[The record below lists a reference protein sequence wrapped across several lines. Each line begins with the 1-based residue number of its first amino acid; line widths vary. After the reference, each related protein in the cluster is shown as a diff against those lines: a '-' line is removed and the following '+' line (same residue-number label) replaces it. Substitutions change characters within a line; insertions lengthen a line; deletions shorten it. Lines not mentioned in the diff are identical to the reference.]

1 MNSDVVLLLGRKDE
15 PTDAVEEYCQYLCG
29 ALGSRSVKGEIVRV
43 PWKERGWAGAV
54 DELRRTASGS
64 SWRGHWVFVQY
75 TALAWSERGFPRR
88 VLRMLRALRE
98 AGTRVGVVFHDVEP
112 FAGTRAVDVL
122 RRQVQLRVMRQMLRT
137 AELAV
142 FTVPL
147 NVVSWLGSAGNATFI
162 PVGANLPDVRSE
174 RAPSGDTQTVV
185 VNQPSVTKIAVY
197 GITGGAAGGEECS
210 QIARAVRFA
219 VERGAKLELH
229 AFGRGAA
236 ERETELRDKLN
247 DVPIALRFDGLMP
260 ADSIRAAIRAADATL
275 FVRGAISTR
284 RGSAIAGIACGKPV
298 IAYRGPDTAPPITEA
313 GVVLVDCDNPPELG
327 EALLRVAT
335 DRGFREALSERSA
348 RAQEVFFSWEAIAGR
363 YVEAM
368 NDKT

>member
-15 PTDAVEEYCQYLCG
+15 PTDAVEEYCQYLCE
-29 ALGSRSVKGEIVRV
+29 ALGQRSVKGEIVRV
-43 PWKERGWAGAV
+43 PWNEHGCAGAV
-54 DELRRTASGS
+54 DDLRRTAAN
-64 SWRGHWVFVQY
+64 WRGRWIFVQY

-88 VLRMLRALRE
+88 VIRILRALRE

-112 FAGTRAVDVL
+112 FAGSRAVDVL
-122 RRQVQLRVMRQMLRT
+122 RRQVQLRVIRQMLRGT
-137 AELAV
+137 ELAV

-147 NVVSWLGSAGNATFI
+147 NVVSWLASAGNAIFI

-174 RAPSGDTQTVV
+174 CESDGDTQSSDVGEPTFAR
-185 VNQPSVTKIAVY
+185 IAVY
-197 GITGGAAGGEECS
+197 GITGGVAGGEECL

-247 DVPIALRFDGLMP
+247 DVPITLRFDGLMP

-298 IAYRGPDTAPPITEA
+298 IAYRGPDTAAPITEA
-313 GVVLVDCDNPPELG
+313 GVVLVDGDNPTELG

-335 DRGFREALSERSA
+335 DRGFRESLSEQSA
-348 RAQEVFFSWEAIAGR
+348 RAQELFFSWEAIAGR
-363 YVEAM
+363 YIQAM
-368 NDKT
+368 NGKT

>member
-1 MNSDVVLLLGRKDE
+1 MNSDVILLLGRKDE
-15 PTDAVEEYCQYLCG
+15 PTDAVEEYCQYLSA
-29 ALGSRSVKGEIVRV
+29 ALSRRSVKGEIVRV
-43 PWKERGWAGAV
+43 PWKERGWADAV
-54 DELRRTASGS
+54 DDLRRTAV
-64 SWRGHWVFVQY
+64 SWGGRWVFMQY

-88 VLRMLRALRE
+88 VMRILRVLRE
-98 AGTRVGVVFHDVEP
+98 VGARVGVVFHDVEP

-122 RRQVQLRVMRQMLRT
+122 RRQVQLRVMRQMLWT

-147 NVVSWLGSAGNATFI
+147 NVVSWLGSARNATFI
-162 PVGANLPDVRSE
+162 PVGANLPDVRTDH
-174 RAPSGDTQTVV
+174 AAGGDTHSLGADGPIVAR
-185 VNQPSVTKIAVY
+185 IAVY

-236 ERETELRDKLN
+236 EREAELRERLK
-247 DVPIALRFDGLMP
+247 DVPIALCFDGLLP
-260 ADSIRAAIRAADATL
+260 ADRVGAAIRAADATL

-298 IAYRGPDTAPPITEA
+298 IAYRGPDTAAPTTEA
-313 GVVLVDCDNPPELG
+313 GVVLVDCGNPTELG
-327 EALLRVAT
+327 EALLHVAT
-335 DRGFREALSERSA
+335 DRGFREALSERSV
-348 RAQEVFFSWEAIAGR
+348 RAQEMFFSWEAIAGR

-368 NDKT
+368 NDNT